1 MYGGTL
7 GGRYGGGRRDG
18 VYVCMC
24 VCVCQYLC
32 MCACACVLVTIQ
44 SFVLHTC
51 IPLTACISCSLPL
64 CSAAVRPA
72 SEQETM
78 QTEDVAVA
86 VPVPVAVVVALV
98 VAVAVAVVV
107 TGASKRK
114 GVGPKGERAD
124 LRVRH
129 SICGS
134 DCLLPSFSI
143 SFPLVVAL
151 AVTVAGMGGRY
162 LKKN

>member
-1 MYGGTL
+1 
-7 GGRYGGGRRDG
+7 
-18 VYVCMC
+18 
-24 VCVCQYLC
+24 
-32 MCACACVLVTIQ
+32 
-44 SFVLHTC
+44 
-51 IPLTACISCSLPL
+51 
-64 CSAAVRPA
+64 
-72 SEQETM
+72 M

-86 VPVPVAVVVALV
+86 VPVPVAVVVAFV
-98 VAVAVAVVV
+98 VAVAVVV

-134 DCLLPSFSI
+134 DCLLLSFSI